1 MDWFRLYSEFASDPK
16 VQSMSEA
23 MQRRLVMLLCLRCS
37 NGLVTLHDD
46 EIAFALRISE
56 EELAQSKS
64 VFIRKGFIN
73 ESWEFINWDK
83 RQYVSDSSAARVAR
97 HRSKKKAE
105 ENPVNPEVK
114 IDETLSNVT
123 VTPPEQNRAETE
135 AEQIQIRTEAE
146 QTHSTMPP
154 SADDA
159 TGVQSPS
166 SAVALSIQFRKNGV
180 RTQAA
185 NPVLHKLAEQGVT
198 SEVVQAACDEAKAT
212 KGNEPFSLGYVVAI
226 LDRWAREQ
234 SHLQAAGASPSIRQ
248 TGQKFNPTVYVNQNR
263 VAS

>member
-23 MQRRLVMLLCLRCS
+23 LQRRLVMLLCLRCS
-37 NGLVTLHDD
+37 NGLVTLQDD

-64 VFIRKGFIN
+64 VFIRKGFVN
-73 ESWEFINWDK
+73 ENWEFINWDK
-83 RQYVSDSSAARVAR
+83 RQYVSDSSAARVAK
-97 HRSKKKAE
+97 HRNKKKAE
-105 ENPVNPEVK
+105 DDSAKTNEKN
-114 IDETLSNVT
+114 DETFSNVT

-154 SADDA
+154 SADEA
-159 TGVQSPS
+159 TELPSPS
-166 SAVALSIQFRKNGV
+166 GAVALSIQFRKNGV

-198 SEVVQAACDEAKAT
+198 SEIVQAACDEAKAT
-212 KGNEPFSLGYVVAI
+212 KGDDPFSLGYVIAI

-234 SHLQAAGASPSIRQ
+234 SHLQAEGAAPPLRQ
-248 TGQKFNPTVYVNQNR
+248 AGQKFNPTLYVNQNR
-263 VAS
+263 VAL